1 MAISKLKRLIAKD
14 FHRKTHQQIGQM
26 GKQKDAKENNLVK
39 TSIRENPAG
48 REQSGPKKQSKLLD
62 YM

>member
-1 MAISKLKRLIAKD
+1 
-14 FHRKTHQQIGQM
+14 M

-62 YM
+62 YMQEIMLEKSLADVMDLVGLSRNTY